1 MDGVRGRTVGVRVL
15 WAQPAKVPQE
25 ASRSPEE
32 TIPMKTRHLLSLLA
46 ALCAMA
52 TFAPAHA
59 ADACPNRGELDAM
72 YCDAN
77 KDMVADVP
85 TDPKKWKNPS
95 TIVFTYTP
103 VEDPAVYENIF
114 KPFTTHL
121 ASCLDKKVVFYQ
133 VQNNAAEIEA
143 MRSGRLHVGGFSTGP
158 TAFAVNLAG
167 AIPFAVKGNAK
178 EFQGY
183 NLIVIVKATSPYQKL
198 ADLKGKK
205 VAHTSPSSNSGHL
218 APLALFPAEGLA
230 PDKDYKPIFSGKH
243 DQSVLGVNSGDYD
256 AAAVASDVFH
266 RMGVRGQIKEAD
278 FRIIYRSQKFPTS
291 SFAYAHDLDPKLVDR
306 MLTCFYEYRFPPEMV
321 KAFDGADRFFPINYQ
336 TTWDVV
342 RNVAKGSGGGFDKAT
357 YDKETKREAAE
368 AAAKAKKG

>member
-1 MDGVRGRTVGVRVL
+1 M
-15 WAQPAKVPQE
+15 
-25 ASRSPEE
+25 
-32 TIPMKTRHLLSLLA
+32 IPFRWLTAVALALAGATA
-46 ALCAMA
+46 AL
-52 TFAPAHA
+52 PVLG
-59 ADACPNRGELDAM
+59 ADACKNRGELDTM

-77 KDMVADVP
+77 NDMVADAP
-85 TDPKKWKNPS
+85 MDSKKWKNPS

-121 ASCLDKKVVFYQ
+121 AKCLDKKVVFYQ
-133 VQNNAAEIEA
+133 VQSNAAEIEA

-167 AIPFAVKGNAK
+167 AVPFAVKGNSK

-183 NLIVIVKATSPYQKL
+183 NLIVIVKANSPYQKL

-218 APLALFPAEGLA
+218 APMSLFPAQGLA
-230 PDKDYKPIFSGKH
+230 PDKDYKIIFSGKH
-243 DQSVLGVNSGDYD
+243 DQSVMGVNSGDYD

-266 RMGVRGQIKEAD
+266 RMAERGQVKEAD

-291 SFAYAHDLDPKLVDR
+291 SFAYAHDLDPALVDK
-306 MLTCFYEYRFPPEMV
+306 MLGCFYDYRFPPEMQ
-321 KAFDGADRFFPINYQ
+321 KAFDGADRFFPINYK
-336 TTWDVV
+336 TTWEVV
-342 RNVAKGSGGGFDKAT
+342 RAVAKGSGGGFDKAA
-357 YDKETKREAAE
+357 YDKETAREAAE
-368 AAAKAKKG
+368 AAAKKK

>member
-1 MDGVRGRTVGVRVL
+1 
-15 WAQPAKVPQE
+15 
-25 ASRSPEE
+25 
-32 TIPMKTRHLLSLLA
+32 MKCLRLYALFTALA
-46 ALCAMA
+46 AAVACG
-52 TFAPAHA
+52 PAWA
-59 ADACPNRGELDAM
+59 ADACPHRGELDSM

-77 KDMVADVP
+77 KDMVADAP
-85 TDPKKWKNPS
+85 IDSKRWKNPS

-121 ASCLDKKVVFYQ
+121 AACLDKKVVFYQ

-167 AIPFAVKGNAK
+167 AVPFAVKGNSK

-183 NLIVIVKATSPYQKL
+183 NLVFIVKAGSPYQKL
-198 ADLKGKK
+198 SDLKGKK
-205 VAHTSPSSNSGHL
+205 VAHTAPSSNSGHL
-218 APLALFPAEGLA
+218 APLALFPAEGLV
-230 PDKDYKPIFSGKH
+230 PDKDYKPLFSGKH
-243 DQSVLGVNSGDYD
+243 DQSVLGVGSGDYD
-256 AAAVASDVFH
+256 GAAVASDVFH
-266 RMGVRGQIKEAD
+266 RMAVRGQVKESD

-306 MLTCFYEYRFPPEMV
+306 MLGCFYNYRFPPEMV

-336 TTWDVV
+336 TSWDVV
-342 RNVAKGSGGGFDKAT
+342 RSVAKGSGQGFDKAS
-357 YDKETKREAAE
+357 YDKETKREAD